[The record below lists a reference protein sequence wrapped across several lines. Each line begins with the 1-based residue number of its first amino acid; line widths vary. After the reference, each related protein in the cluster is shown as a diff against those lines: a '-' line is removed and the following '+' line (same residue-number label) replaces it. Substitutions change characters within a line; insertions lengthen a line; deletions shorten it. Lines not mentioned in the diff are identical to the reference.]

1 MKKLWLAPVA
11 GVILAGGLGRRMGGC
26 CKALLDVGGHRV
38 VDRIMDVYSQLF
50 DEVVV
55 AVREPDG
62 FEGCGVPLALDR
74 FEVRSSLT
82 GIHAG
87 LHAVA
92 TTHAFVAACDAPFLR
107 ASLVRALLAELEPGV
122 DVVVPIKEDGYM
134 EPLCAVYS
142 KACLPHIVEQLGRGD
157 CKIIR
162 FFPKVRVKTIAV
174 SRLREADPELAS
186 FLNMNTPADLELARE
201 LARQE

>member
-1 MKKLWLAPVA
+1 MKKDCLASVS

-26 CKALLDVGGHRV
+26 CKAFLNVGGRRI
-38 VDRIMDVYSQLF
+38 VDRLMDVYSQLF
-50 DEVVV
+50 GEVIV
-55 AVREPDG
+55 AVRDSDG
-62 FEGCGVPLALDR
+62 FEDCGVPLALDR

-87 LHAVA
+87 LDAVA

-107 ASLVRALLAELEPGV
+107 AGLVRALLAEVEPDV
-122 DVVVPIKEDGYM
+122 DVTIPLKDDGYM

-142 KACLPHIVEQLGRGD
+142 KACLPHIAEQLRQGD

-162 FFPKVRVKTIAV
+162 FFPKVRVKTVAV
-174 SRLREADPELAS
+174 SRLRKADPELAS
-186 FLNMNTPADLELARE
+186 FLNMNTPNDLELAME
-201 LARQE
+201 LAGQE